1 MADVSKSCSECKL
14 LGRAEFQLSQ
24 LKALS
29 DDMAEALTV
38 LVQAGQ
44 DKCPYGHK
52 PHGYYCFSC
61 HKESICGTWQAAKA
75 LKEYQMLVE
84 GHEWRIAA
92 DLDYPRLLSVVCEA
106 IEGLEDG
113 LLWDGGPCDEEP
125 ESPIDCRTCGMRG
138 CGWAVHQC
146 RVAARKLKECLK
158 VQEGEDDD
166 QANA

>member
-61 HKESICGTWQAAKA
+61 HKESICEAWQAVKA
-75 LKEYQMLVE
+75 LKEYQALVE
-84 GHEWRIAA
+84 GHKRCIPA
-92 DLDYPRLLSVVCEA
+92 DLDYSRLLSAVYEV
-106 IEGLEDG
+106 IKGLEDG
-113 LLWDGGPCDEEP
+113 LLWTGTCPEEP
-125 ESPIDCRTCGMRG
+125 KSPTDCIECGDQCG
-138 CGWAVHQC
+138 GWAVHQC
-146 RVAARKLKECLK
+146 RAAVRKLKECLDN
-158 VQEGEDDD
+158 QGGGDTS
-166 QANA
+166 